1 MESKFY
7 TDETGAPVA
16 VFFDDPPKP
25 REASP
30 GTTFGCRVGPKPRP
44 AYRALYEA
52 TCGQRDAAV
61 RQAATYREQRIAY
74 QVLAALGWLATV
86 AALMWR

>member
-1 MESKFY
+1 MTPTPS
-7 TDETGAPVA
+7 
-16 VFFDDPPKP
+16 VFFDGP
-25 REASP
+25 RPLRDEAETSLL
-30 GTTFGCRVGPKPRP
+30 GCRVGPKPRP

-52 TCGQRDAAV
+52 TCGQRDAAL

-86 AALMWR
+86 AALVW